1 MDSLANEILALIK
14 TNPGWAVFVIG
25 LTAFGESFAISSL
38 FFPGTTILIA
48 SGALISEGVLGPFLP
63 VLAGIVGAVLGDAIS
78 FWIGRKSGP
87 LLPTLSPFRANPER
101 LKRGIHFFAKYGEA
115 SVFIGRFFG
124 PLRAVVP
131 LTAGMMNMPTGRFYI
146 ANILSALVWAP
157 ALICFGDWLSHTL
170 GADGLAMKLLYV
182 ALVGTLLTPLAS
194 WIRRRLIVR

>member
-78 FWIGRKSGP
+78 FLNRAKIRTSSSDTLAVPNQSGA
-87 LLPTLSPFRANPER
+87 TQARHSFFR
-101 LKRGIHFFAKYGEA
+101 
-115 SVFIGRFFG
+115 
-124 PLRAVVP
+124 
-131 LTAGMMNMPTGRFYI
+131 
-146 ANILSALVWAP
+146 
-157 ALICFGDWLSHTL
+157 
-170 GADGLAMKLLYV
+170 
-182 ALVGTLLTPLAS
+182 
-194 WIRRRLIVR
+194 